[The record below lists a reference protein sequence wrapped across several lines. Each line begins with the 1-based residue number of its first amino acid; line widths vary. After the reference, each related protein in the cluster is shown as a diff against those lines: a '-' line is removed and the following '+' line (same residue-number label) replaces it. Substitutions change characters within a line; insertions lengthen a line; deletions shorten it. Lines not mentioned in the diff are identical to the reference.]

1 MLISVA
7 TGALSAHAGRDEI
20 RHSADPLWRMEG
32 FLAYALFVALVLVP
46 TAIYFY
52 VFHGDWF
59 LFYCVETRRA
69 PWFWGFVAVS
79 LLLGSASLG
88 FLLGA
93 ALCRASRD
101 RLVRRLSVGVIVLAL
116 ASWPSIWRR
125 LSVVGSYRQFARD
138 YGLTAFFSSPAFY
151 SGLLTGLLLL
161 TAFVWL
167 VFRIDRQTRDRS

>member
-7 TGALSAHAGRDEI
+7 TGALSAHAGRDEL

-52 VFHGDWF
+52 VFHADWF
-59 LFYCVETRRA
+59 LFYVIDTGRA
-69 PWFWGFVAVS
+69 PWLWGLVAVS
-79 LLLGSASLG
+79 LVLGAAALG

-93 ALCRASRD
+93 ALCRESRD
-101 RLVRRLSVGVIVLAL
+101 RLVRRFSAGVIVLAL

-125 LSVVGSYRQFARD
+125 LSVVGSYRQFVRD
-138 YGLTAFFSSPAFY
+138 YGLTAFFSSPSFY
-151 SGLLTGLLLL
+151 SGVVTGLLLL
-161 TAFVWL
+161 AAFVWL